1 MQESLAN
8 LHRLVWISL
17 VAALIVAGGYVH
29 FPLGP
34 VPFSLQTL
42 FVLLSGFVL
51 GPIAGFAA
59 VGLYLLAGAAGLPV
73 FHGGTSGLGHILGP
87 TGGYLAGFLLTPWI
101 TGLAGKAISSRPLPW
116 AWALGF
122 ALAGNLPIYLLG
134 LLRLQMLLQISWS
147 QTLLTGLVP
156 FLPADLIKVFLC
168 AALVRF
174 LQRNQLS
181 LQPS

>member
-17 VAALIVAGGYVH
+17 MAALIVAGSYVH

-51 GPIAGFAA
+51 GPLAGFCA

-101 TGLAGKAISSRPLPW
+101 TGLTVKLSSSRPLPW
-116 AWALGF
+116 GLALGF
-122 ALAGNLPIYLLG
+122 ALLGNLPIYILG
-134 LLRLQMLLQISWS
+134 LIRLQTVLQITWS

-156 FLPADLIKVFLC
+156 FLPADLIKIFLC

-174 LQRNQLS
+174 LQKHRLS
-181 LQPS
+181 WSQ

>member
-17 VAALIVAGGYVH
+17 IAALIVAGAYVH

-42 FVLLSGFVL
+42 FVLLAGFVL
-51 GPIAGFAA
+51 GPLAGFAA
-59 VGLYLLAGAAGLPV
+59 IGLYLLAGVAGLPV
-73 FHGGTSGLGHILGP
+73 FQGGTSGLGHILGP

-101 TGLAGKAISSRPLPW
+101 TGLAGKLSSSRPLPW
-116 AWALGF
+116 GLVLGCAL
-122 ALAGNLPIYLLG
+122 LGNLPIYALG
-134 LLRLQMLLQISWS
+134 LIRLQAALQISVS

-174 LQRNQLS
+174 LQRHQLT